1 MNQKNNE
8 EKTIFE
14 NPIEENVCVDQEH
27 KYNSIKKAWVGILES
42 LYGPTWAKDPNLT
55 ETPHRIA
62 KSMVY
67 ERCEN
72 INCNEDARKLLKV
85 RFPSKYK
92 GFIVTN
98 PISVDS
104 LCPHHFENVNY
115 KVVAGY
121 IPMNGVVGLSKIGRV
136 IKAIGR
142 QPILQEDYIMTLAD
156 IFMEELQAEGV
167 GVIVSGV
174 HNCMVARG
182 LQATNSDVTMAE
194 MRGTF
199 RDNPSVK
206 QEFYEL
212 VKLKLRG

>member
-1 MNQKNNE
+1 MTESKS
-8 EKTIFE
+8 IYE
-14 NPIEENVCVDQEH
+14 NPIEDDVCVDDKK
-27 KYNSIKKAWVGILES
+27 KYEAIKNAWLDILKN
-42 LYGPTWAKDPNLT
+42 LYGDNWADDPNLT

-67 ERCEN
+67 ERCKN
-72 INCNEDARKLLKV
+72 INCNEEARKILNV

-98 PISVDS
+98 PVTVDS

-115 KVVAGY
+115 VVVAGY
-121 IPMNGVVGLSKIGRV
+121 IPTDGVVGLSKIGRV
-136 IKAIGR
+136 IKAVGR

-156 IFMEELQAEGV
+156 IFMEELRAEGV

-182 LQATNSDVTMAE
+182 LQSPESDVTMAE

-199 RDNPSVK
+199 RDDPSVK
-206 QEFYEL
+206 QEFYDL
-212 VKLKLRG
+212 VKLKLRKR